1 MTDER
6 ETTTT
11 NQAIP
16 ESSLGFQAWSAG
28 WLMGIGFG
36 VLVMFIAT
44 ELPNNF
50 FERARY
56 FLAAAGVAT
65 FVFGTIQCRSANLL
79 RKVFTPRG

>member
-6 ETTTT
+6 ETTKT
-11 NQAIP
+11 NQATP
-16 ESSLGFQAWSAG
+16 EGSQGYRAWSAG

-50 FERARY
+50 YERARH
-56 FLAAAGVAT
+56 FLAAGGIAT
-65 FVFGTIQCRSANLL
+65 FVFGIIQCRSANLL
-79 RKVFTPRG
+79 RKV